1 MFPKIDPKQ
10 MEKMMKQMGMQTEN
24 IDAVEVV
31 IRMPEKEIIISE
43 PSVSKIKMGGQE
55 TFQIVGNVS
64 ERAAQKFS
72 LDDVK
77 TVCGQTGI
85 SEAEARK
92 ALEESGGDLAEA
104 IMKLKK

>member
-10 MEKMMKQMGMQTEN
+10 MEKMMKQMGMQTEE
-24 IDAVEVV
+24 IDALEVV
-31 IRMPEKEIIISE
+31 IRTPEKEIIISE

-55 TFQIVGNVS
+55 TFQIAGNVS
-64 ERAAQKFS
+64 ERAKESFS
-72 LDDVK
+72 QEDVK
-77 TVCGQTGI
+77 TVSEQTGV
-85 SEAEARK
+85 SETEARK